1 MKKNNDINWSNF
13 LSDAL
18 IKGYNKLISK
28 EWDAN
33 HFNDSHIH
41 DVDLFLYVEQG
52 ELLIGIENNNGLN
65 VTTLAH
71 VDSIEVLVGEMHYEV
86 SRSEGVKFLLAR
98 NDSK

>member
-1 MKKNNDINWSNF
+1 
-13 LSDAL
+13 
-18 IKGYNKLISK
+18 
-28 EWDAN
+28 
-33 HFNDSHIH
+33 
-41 DVDLFLYVEQG
+41 
-52 ELLIGIENNNGLN
+52 LLIGIENNNGLN